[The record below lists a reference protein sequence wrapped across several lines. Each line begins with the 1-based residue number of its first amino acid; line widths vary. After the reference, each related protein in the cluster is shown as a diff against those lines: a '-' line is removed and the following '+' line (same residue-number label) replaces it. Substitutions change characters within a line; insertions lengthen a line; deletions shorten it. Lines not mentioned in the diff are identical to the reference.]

1 VAGRD
6 GRVARATRP
15 EIGVWLEKLAL
26 FQTRVACAVR
36 TMSMFNT
43 TGQPTDQTGRK
54 ENTLRKL
61 ERMNKALRHEEPD
74 RVPISDFFWG
84 GFTKR
89 WRVELGL
96 PPDANPYY
104 HYDLDWIVTVPNMDP
119 WIRPFETIRE
129 TPEEVIVKT
138 GFGAIMHKHFEYPM
152 PEMRAW
158 ETDTFEKLERAEFDD
173 PLDRRRFLS
182 PGDNQIAGVGDGFQR
197 NSPAWI
203 ETVKSLRADFP
214 VYGSIIEASE
224 CLTRLIGQV
233 NAMLWMAEHPERMG
247 AVINRIGAFYLEMA
261 KAEIEA
267 GAGLLDGF
275 VIWGDVAYK
284 KCTFMSPRYWR
295 EYFKPWVAQIT
306 AHAHAAGLPVIYHGC
321 GNVKAIFQDFVDMKI
336 EAYNPL
342 EAKAGMEVVELRRQY
357 GHRIGFCGNSD
368 IQVWES
374 ADRDAIR
381 REVLRKLNA
390 AKGGGF
396 IFQSDHS
403 VTSSVSG
410 HTYDY
415 IVKLVREHGKYPIQ
429 LGAYDERI

>member
-1 VAGRD
+1 MG
-6 GRVARATRP
+6 
-15 EIGVWLEKLAL
+15 
-26 FQTRVACAVR
+26 
-36 TMSMFNT
+36 MFDT
-43 TGQPTDQTGRK
+43 KGKSAAAAARK

-61 ERMNKALRHEEPD
+61 ERLNQALRHEEPD

-84 GFTKR
+84 SFIER
-89 WRVELGL
+89 WRRELGL
-96 PPDANPYY
+96 PETANPYY

-119 WIRPFETIRE
+119 WVRPFETIRE
-129 TPEEVIVKT
+129 TPEAVVVRT
-138 GFGAIMHKHFEYPM
+138 GFGAILHKHFEYPM

-158 ETDTFEKLERAEFDD
+158 ETDTFEKLERAAFDD
-173 PLDRRRFLS
+173 PRDRRRFCS

-197 NSPAWI
+197 NSPAWV
-203 ETVKSLRADFP
+203 ETVESLRPDFP

-233 NAMLWMAEHPERMG
+233 NSMLWMAEHPERMG
-247 AVINRIGAFYLEMA
+247 AVINRLGAYYLEMA
-261 KAEIEA
+261 KAELEA

-295 EYFKPWVAQIT
+295 EYFKPWVAKMT
-306 AHAHAAGLPVIYHGC
+306 EAAHAHGLPVIYHGC
-321 GNVKAIFQDFVDMKI
+321 GNVRAIFADFVEMGID
-336 EAYNPL
+336 AYNPL
-342 EAKAGMEVVELRRQY
+342 EAKAGMDVVELRRQY

-374 ADRDAIR
+374 GDRDAIR

-403 VTSSVSG
+403 VSSSVSG
-410 HTYDY
+410 RAYDY
-415 IVKLVREHGKYPIQ
+415 IVTLVREHGRYPIR
-429 LGAYDERI
+429 LGEFEETI